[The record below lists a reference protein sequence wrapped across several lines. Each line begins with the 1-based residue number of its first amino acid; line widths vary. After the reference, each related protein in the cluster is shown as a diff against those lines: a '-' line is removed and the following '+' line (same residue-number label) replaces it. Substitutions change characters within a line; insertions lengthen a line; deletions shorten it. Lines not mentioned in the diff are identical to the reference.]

1 MSAGSIDP
9 AIDLAALAKL
19 RPGMPVSA
27 LRSALGNHWVPL
39 RNKDAGYFW
48 GCILNIPFNARVDV
62 NGIIGQIGIERR
74 FPPWLEVERLRVGM
88 ALSEAKRAQPGL
100 RLIKM
105 FEEERGIATFGAT
118 LADGIEL
125 AVRFQNHE
133 LLWLTLTRPG
143 LSYPDPKQW
152 TRAPAGKYPA
162 PGAVPGAPF
171 ADPNFKLIV
180 LDALR
185 EAGVI
190 DLGSP
195 RELTAH
201 VLGRYAD
208 ATKEDRGLVRDYL
221 MRFPLTD
228 KHLATVE
235 TLIFEGSLSIYDY
248 AGLAFNFEGSDAD
261 VKSLE
266 GIERL
271 GNLRRFCHSSMLAEL
286 DLSRL
291 AGLDRLESVSLGDR
305 FASPRTLLALPS
317 LKALECYPDSIDDPT
332 VIAALEAKGV
342 KVTIFC

>member
-1 MSAGSIDP
+1 MGAGSIDP

-27 LRSALGNHWVPL
+27 LESALGNHWVPL
-39 RNKDAGYFW
+39 RNENAGYFW
-48 GCILNIPFNARVDV
+48 GRILNIPLNARVDV
-62 NGIIGQIGIERR
+62 NGVIGQIGIERK

-88 ALSEAKRAQPGL
+88 TLPEAKAAQPGL

-133 LLWLTLTRPG
+133 LLWFTLTRPG
-143 LSYPDPKQW
+143 SSYPDPKLW
-152 TRAPAGKYPA
+152 TQAPAGKYPA
-162 PGAVPGAPF
+162 PDAVPGAPF

-195 RELTAH
+195 RELTGH
-201 VLGRYAD
+201 VLGRHAD

-221 MRFPLTD
+221 MRFSLTD
-228 KHLATVE
+228 EQLATVE

-248 AGLAFNFEGSDAD
+248 AGLSFNFEGSDAD
-261 VKSLE
+261 VKSLA

-271 GNLRRFCHSSMLAEL
+271 GNLRRFCHSSMLADL

-317 LKALECYPDSIDDPT
+317 LKVLECYPDSVDDPT
-332 VIAALEAKGV
+332 VIAALEANGV